1 MKAEIVQFFVMW
13 INKAAVVSINVKFK
27 ITWSLKDRL
36 FGDEVVRTVTESF
49 TLEEIE
55 AGDPLNYLNSINDME
70 MDTFGTITARRQYIG
85 VNDVNNVEIYE
96 GDSIGVKL
104 VEKLKPI
111 DCTVKWGIA
120 GWLAAANGYQTWRFT
135 RDERGID
142 DRIEVV
148 KG

>member
-1 MKAEIVQFFVMW
+1 MVTLDRK
-13 INKAAVVSINVKFK
+13 VKFK
-27 ITWSLKDRL
+27 ITWSLKDESV
-36 FGDEVVRTVTESF
+36 EVDHVIRTVNESF
-49 TLEEIE
+49 TLEQIE
-55 AGDPLNYLNSINDME
+55 SGEHLDYLNAINDME

-104 VEKLKPI
+104 GEKLKPI